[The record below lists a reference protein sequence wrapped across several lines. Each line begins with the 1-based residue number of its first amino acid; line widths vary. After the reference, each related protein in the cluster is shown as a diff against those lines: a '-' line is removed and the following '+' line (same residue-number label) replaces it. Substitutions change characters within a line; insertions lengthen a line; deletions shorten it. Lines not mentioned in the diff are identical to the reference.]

1 MSIYTVPALNAV
13 DFALTAFTPE
23 DITPYDSALTAYTVP
38 ALSAV
43 DFALSL
49 YAIPDFFGVDFELLP
64 SGPSFPTQYS
74 GLRTYYNGAVRELCL
89 VAVADAP
96 TGVGGVLKV
105 DKNGVKYAVYLV
117 GTSDPDASSVY
128 IRTSTATMA
137 VRLKT

>member
-23 DITPYDSALTAYTVP
+23 DITPYDSALTVYTVP
-38 ALSAV
+38 ALNAV

-64 SGPSFPTQYS
+64 SGPVFPTQYS
-74 GLRTYYNGAVRELCL
+74 GLRAYYNGAVREFCL

-96 TGVGGVLKV
+96 SGVGGVLKV
-105 DKNGVKYAVYLV
+105 DKNGVNYAVYLV
-117 GTSDPDASSVY
+117 DTTDPDASHVR
-128 IRTSTATMA
+128 IRTSTGVYAL
-137 VRLKT
+137 RLKP